1 LIVKSFE
8 LKKKLNKNVNFYL
21 LYGPNNGLKN
31 EIIENNLIP
40 VFSKNIYR
48 FDEKDIIE
56 NLNTFEE
63 SVYNKSLFEDYKL
76 IIIERASN
84 KIFPIIEKIINQK
97 TLNLKI
103 IIKAD
108 LLDKKSKLRNFFEKN
123 SSTIVVP
130 IYEDTHQTLIDYAHN
145 FLKEENIR
153 ISNENINL
161 IVNRSKDRINL
172 KNQLEKIS
180 IYCKRKKK
188 LEYLNL
194 IKLVDSSE
202 SFNISE
208 LVDNSLAKNQAK
220 VLNLINENTFYQ
232 EDYIIILR
240 TFLNKLK
247 RLHKIN
253 EIIDSDK
260 KKNIEQVITSFK
272 PTIFW
277 KDKEIIKQ
285 QLKNLSFKQ
294 INSLIYKINNLE
306 FLLKKNNQLAHKF
319 INNFI
324 LENLKRTSNSA

>member
-1 LIVKSFE
+1 MIVKSFE
-8 LKKKLNKNVNFYL
+8 LKKKFNKNVNFYL

-63 SVYNKSLFEDYKL
+63 SVYNKSLFEDDKL

-108 LLDKKSKLRNFFEKN
+108 LLDKKSKLRNFFEK
-123 SSTIVVP
+123 SSSAIIVP
-130 IYEDTHQTLIDYAHN
+130 IYEDTYKTLIEYAQN

-180 IYCKRKKK
+180 IYYKREKK

-247 RLHKIN
+247 RLRKIN
-253 EIIDSDK
+253 ERIKSE
-260 KKNIEQVITSFK
+260 KKNVEQVITSFK
-272 PTIFW
+272 PAIFW

-285 QLKNLSFKQ
+285 QLRNLSFKQ
-294 INSLIYKINNLE
+294 INSLIYRINNLE
-306 FLLKKNNQLAHKF
+306 FLLKKNNQLAHEF
-319 INNFI
+319 MNNFI
-324 LENLKRTSNSA
+324 LENLKKTNNYA